1 LTFVV
6 YFLMFE
12 SVSGLRINFAK
23 SEIVP
28 VSEVGDVEEQVN
40 FLDFRVSSLP
50 LKYLG
55 LPLGAS
61 YKAIYIWNGI
71 IEKMK

>member
-61 YKAIYIWNGI
+61 YKAIYIFFLI
-71 IEKMK
+71 SKIY